1 MKREWVGKRYWLVG
15 ASEGLGRALAHR
27 MSAAGA
33 DLILSARDGGT
44 LAALAAELPGQS
56 QILPMDA
63 TDPDQVAD
71 AVAQLGRIDGLV
83 YLAGVYWPM
92 KAIDWDSARAAQM
105 ITVNVNGAIHA
116 VGAVLPQMLA
126 RGGGH
131 IVLTGSL
138 SAYRGLPGAIGYG
151 ASKAAIMSLAES
163 MHCDLHH
170 TGVDVQLA
178 NPGFIRTRLTDKNDF
193 KMPFLMEP
201 DAAARAML
209 KHMESDRFAVD
220 FPWMFSTVFRLSRLL
235 PEFLYVR
242 LFGARGA

>member
-15 ASEGLGRALAHR
+15 ASEGLGRALAQR

-33 DLILSARDGGT
+33 ELILSARDRAS
-44 LAALAAELPGQS
+44 LDALAAELPGRADV
-56 QILPMDA
+56 LPMDA
-63 TDPDQVAD
+63 TDPEAVA
-71 AVAQLGRIDGLV
+71 AAQAQLGRVDGLV
-83 YLAGVYWPM
+83 FLAGVYWPM
-92 KAIDWDSARAAQM
+92 KATEWNSDRAAQM
-105 ITVNVNGAIHA
+105 ITVNVNGAIRS

-138 SAYRGLPGAIGYG
+138 SAYRGLPGTIGYS

-163 MHCDLHH
+163 MQCDLHDS
-170 TGVDVQLA
+170 GIDVQLV

-209 KHMESDRFAVD
+209 RHMEGDRFAAD
-220 FPWMFSTVFRLSRLL
+220 FPWLFSTVFRVSRLL
-235 PEFLYVR
+235 PEFLYTR
-242 LFGARGA
+242 IFGARG